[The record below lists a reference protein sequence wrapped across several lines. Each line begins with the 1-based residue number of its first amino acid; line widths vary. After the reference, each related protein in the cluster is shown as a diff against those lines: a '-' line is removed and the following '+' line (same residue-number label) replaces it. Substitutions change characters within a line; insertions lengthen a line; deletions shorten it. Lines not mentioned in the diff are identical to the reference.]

1 MIPCDPSTAPLAGIR
16 VIELARVLAGPW
28 CGQLLA
34 DAGAEVIKVE
44 PPTGDETRLWGPP
57 YLPGCEPRDGWPGD
71 SAYFAC
77 CNRNKRSIAVDL
89 KSSRGQQVARRLI
102 ATADVV
108 IENFRPGTL
117 EAMNLGYE
125 QLKPSNERLVF
136 VSITGFGKDG
146 PDGRLPGYDFIM
158 QSLAGLMSITGDV
171 DGSPTK
177 VGVAVSDLA
186 TGVTA
191 AFAATAALTGRVASG
206 RGARVDVS
214 LLETQLSWLA
224 NIASN
229 YLISAEPA
237 RRYGNAHPN
246 VVPYE
251 LFETA
256 DRTLVLAVGND
267 SQFARFAERVGH
279 PEWARDP
286 RFTTNAARVR
296 HREILVPM
304 IKRLLCARP
313 AFEWLDAFRSVG
325 VPASVVHSVEEAIEA
340 PQVKHNQMIVEL
352 EHPRAGPQRFMRSPL
367 KFDDLLGASPTSPP
381 MFSQHALEILAELK
395 YGAEEIEQLLG
406 CDAVVAPTAP
416 PRQRNQAV
424 AG

>member
-1 MIPCDPSTAPLAGIR
+1 MTTGPSTGPLAGIR

-89 KSSRGQQVARRLI
+89 KSSRGQEVARRLI

-125 QLKPSNERLVF
+125 QLQPDNERLVF

-146 PDGRLPGYDFIM
+146 PDGPLPGYDFIM
-158 QSLAGLMSITGDV
+158 QSVTGLMSITGDLH
-171 DGSPTK
+171 GLPTK

-191 AFAATAALTGRVASG
+191 AFAATAALSGRAASG

-267 SQFARFAERVGH
+267 SQFARFAERVSH

-286 RFTTNAARVR
+286 RFTTNEARVR
-296 HREILVPM
+296 NRDILVPM
-304 IKRLLCARP
+304 IKRLLYARP
-313 AFEWLDAFRSVG
+313 ALEWLDAFRSVG

-340 PQVKHNQMIVEL
+340 PQAKHQQMVVEL
-352 EHPRAGPQRFMRSPL
+352 AHPLAGPQRFLRSPF
-367 KFDDLLGASPTSPP
+367 KFDDLLGTPPAAPP
-381 MFSQHALEILAELK
+381 MFSEHALEILAELK
-395 YGAEEIEQLLG
+395 YEAEEIAEMLS
-406 CDAVVAPTAP
+406 CDAVIVPAARSPQP
-416 PRQRNQAV
+416 SEAV